1 MTNVDLVELR
11 RPDARLD
18 LALPAAE
25 LILGIGHYRD
35 TQTID
40 SIVSDMRGRTTIVAV
55 EDDEV
60 IGTAGLSVVC
70 PGLGS
75 VEDVITDPDW
85 RGEGI
90 GRLVVEAVEDLAR
103 RKSIDE
109 LQLTPSFLAVSFYE
123 HLGYEEHDQD
133 GSTYR
138 KYL

>member
-1 MTNVDLVELR
+1 MPNVDLVELR

-25 LILGIGHYRD
+25 LILGIGQYRA

-40 SIVSDMRGRTTIVAV
+40 SIMGEMRDRTTIVAV

-60 IGTAGLSVVC
+60 IATAGLSVVR
-70 PGLGS
+70 PGVGS

-90 GRLVVEAVEDLAR
+90 GRLVVGAVEDLAE
-103 RKSIDE
+103 RKRIAE
-109 LQLTPSFLAVSFYE
+109 LQLTSSLLAMPFYE
-123 HLGYEEHDQD
+123 HLGYEQLDQD
-133 GSTYR
+133 GHTYR
-138 KYL
+138 KFL